1 MDMYSDTTPPSQIKN
16 HGSRIEDCH
25 SKLDILL
32 TYPVMLRSIVLS
44 RRRLGNPLVVYIKS
58 LWTLELIFLPTI

>member
-1 MDMYSDTTPPSQIKN
+1 MYSLVIDYHKTKLVGTWGKFNRMDMYSDTTPPSQIKN

-32 TYPVMLRSIVLS
+32 TYPVMLV
-44 RRRLGNPLVVYIKS
+44 
-58 LWTLELIFLPTI
+58 